1 MSIKVRIPTPLRP
14 IVGGEA
20 ALQIKAETVI
30 AVLDQIEK
38 DHPGF
43 KSRICDDAGKTRRFV
58 NIFVNSEDIR
68 YLDGMK
74 TALQDGDTVSI
85 VPAVAGGIQTY
96 QERLA
101 GLKKT
106 LKEIAPEDVQK
117 MIGGKEKV
125 TLIDVR
131 ESEEYRGGHLP
142 FAVSVPRGFLEMRIE
157 EAATDRAAPLV
168 LYCAGGIRSLFATE
182 TLKNMGYTSVVS
194 MSGGFSGWT
203 RKGFSIETPT
213 LLSEKDRRRYSRHLL
228 IPEVGEEGQIKL
240 LKSKVLI
247 IGAGGLGCP
256 AAYYLAAAGCGT
268 LGLVDF
274 DVVDESNLQRQILHT
289 TDRVGTSKI
298 KSAMQTLSAF
308 NGDVRIIPFEERIS
322 SSNIERIMQA
332 FDIVVDGS
340 DNFPTRYLVND
351 ACVKL
356 KKPCVHGSVY
366 RFEGQ
371 VTVFDPQRGGPC
383 YRCLYKEPP
392 PPELAPS
399 CADAGVLGVL
409 PGVIGLLEAVETV
422 KLILEIGDPLIGR
435 VVCYDALEGSFQT
448 FILRKD
454 PACDYCKEGAVFPG
468 FIDYDYFCASKG
480 LTTPSPS

>member
-1 MSIKVRIPTPLRP
+1 MSVKVRIPTPLRP
-14 IVGGEA
+14 IVGGDA
-20 ALQIKAETVI
+20 ALQIEADTVI
-30 AVLDQIEK
+30 SVLDQIEK

-43 KSRICDDAGKTRRFV
+43 KSRIIDDTGKTRRFV

-68 YLDGMK
+68 YLEGMK
-74 TALQDGDTVSI
+74 TILKDGDTMSI
-85 VPAVAGGIQTY
+85 VPAVAGGTQTY
-96 QERLA
+96 QERLSD
-101 GLKKT
+101 LKKR
-106 LKEIAPEDVQK
+106 LKEVAPEEVKK
-117 MIGGKEKV
+117 MIEAKDNLI
-125 TLIDVR
+125 LIDVR
-131 ESEEYRGGHLP
+131 ESEEYRNGHLP
-142 FAVSVPRGFLEMRIE
+142 GAISIPRGFLEMRIE
-157 EAATDRAAPLV
+157 EAITDRSAPLA
-168 LYCAGGIRSLFATE
+168 LYCAGGIRSLFSTE

-194 MSGGFSGWT
+194 MSSGFNGWT
-203 RKGFSIETPT
+203 RKDFPTETPMQ
-213 LLSEKDRRRYSRHLL
+213 LSEKDRKRYSRHLL
-228 IPEVGEEGQIKL
+228 IPEVGEQGQIKL

-256 AAYYLAAAGCGT
+256 IAYYLAAAGCGT
-268 LGLVDF
+268 LGIVDF

-308 NGDVRIIPFEERIS
+308 NENVKLIPFEERITS
-322 SSNIERIMQA
+322 LNIERIMQD

-356 KKPCVHGSVY
+356 KKPCVHGSIY

-422 KLILEIGDPLIGR
+422 KLILEIGEPLIGR
-435 VVCYDALEGSFQT
+435 VVAYDALEGAFQT
-448 FILRKD
+448 FRLRKD
-454 PACDYCKEGAVFPG
+454 PTCDYCQEGAIFPG
-468 FIDYDYFCASKG
+468 FIDYDYFCASRV
-480 LTTPSPS
+480 S

>member
-1 MSIKVRIPTPLRP
+1 
-14 IVGGEA
+14 
-20 ALQIKAETVI
+20 
-30 AVLDQIEK
+30 
-38 DHPGF
+38 
-43 KSRICDDAGKTRRFV
+43 
-58 NIFVNSEDIR
+58 
-68 YLDGMK
+68 
-74 TALQDGDTVSI
+74 
-85 VPAVAGGIQTY
+85 
-96 QERLA
+96 
-101 GLKKT
+101 
-106 LKEIAPEDVQK
+106 
-117 MIGGKEKV
+117 
-125 TLIDVR
+125 
-131 ESEEYRGGHLP
+131 
-142 FAVSVPRGFLEMRIE
+142 MRIE
-157 EAATDRAAPLV
+157 EAITDKAAPLV

-182 TLKNMGYTSVVS
+182 TLTNMGYTSVVS

-203 RKGFSIETPT
+203 RKGFSIETPL
-213 LLSEKDRRRYSRHLL
+213 LLSEKDRKRYSRHLL

-240 LKSKVLI
+240 MKSRVLI

-256 AAYYLAAAGCGT
+256 IAYYLAAAGVGT

-308 NGDVRIIPFEERIS
+308 NGDVKIIPFEERIT
-322 SSNIERIMQA
+322 SSNIEKIMQD

-340 DNFPTRYLVND
+340 DNFPTRYLIND

-422 KLILEIGDPLIGR
+422 KLILKIGEPLIGR
-435 VVCYDALEGSFQT
+435 VIAYDALEGAFQT
-448 FILRKD
+448 FRLRKD
-454 PACDYCKEGAVFPG
+454 PSCDYCKEGAVFPG
-468 FIDYDYFCASKG
+468 FIDYDYFCASKVN
-480 LTTPSPS
+480 

>member
-168 LYCAGGIRSLFATE
+168 LYCAGGIRSLFA
-182 TLKNMGYTSVVS
+182 
-194 MSGGFSGWT
+194 
-203 RKGFSIETPT
+203 TPT

-454 PACDYCKEGAVFPG
+454 PACNYCREGTAFPG

-480 LTTPSPS
+480 FTTPSPS

>member
-1 MSIKVRIPTPLRP
+1 MSVKVRIPTPLRP
-14 IVGGEA
+14 IVGGDA
-20 ALQIKAETVI
+20 VLQIEGETVI

-43 KSRICDDAGKTRRFV
+43 KSRITDDTGKTRRFV
-58 NIFVNSEDIR
+58 NIFINSEDIR
-68 YLDGMK
+68 YLEGMQSVLK
-74 TALQDGDTVSI
+74 DGDTLSI
-85 VPAVAGGIQTY
+85 VPAVAGGAPTY
-96 QERLA
+96 QDRLSH
-101 GLKKT
+101 LKKT
-106 LKEIAPEDVQK
+106 LKEVAPEDVQK
-117 MIGGKEKV
+117 MIEVKEKI

-131 ESEEYRGGHLP
+131 ESEEYRSGHLP
-142 FAVSVPRGFLEMRIE
+142 GAVSVPRGFLEMRIE
-157 EAATDRAAPLV
+157 EAIVDHTAPLV
-168 LYCAGGIRSLFATE
+168 MYCAGGVRSLFATE
-182 TLKNMGYTSVVS
+182 TLKNMGYTSVLS
-194 MSGGFSGWT
+194 MTGGFNGWAK
-203 RKGFSIETPT
+203 KGFSVETPT

-228 IPEVGEEGQIKL
+228 IPEVGEQGQIKL
-240 LKSKVLI
+240 LKSKVLL

-256 AAYYLAAAGCGT
+256 VAYYLAAAGVGT
-268 LGLVDF
+268 LGIVDF

-308 NGDVRIIPFEERIS
+308 NSDVKIIPFEERIT
-322 SSNIERIMQA
+322 SSNIERIMQD

-422 KLILEIGDPLIGR
+422 KLILEIGEPLIGR
-435 VVCYDALEGSFQT
+435 VVAYDALEGAFQT
-448 FILRKD
+448 FKLRKD
-454 PACDYCKEGAVFPG
+454 PTCDYCKEGAAFPG

-480 LTTPSPS
+480 KES